1 MMDANW
7 TYSGDRSTA
16 YANIRS
22 LHFTPETTIMSIIT
36 SLKNIYKHI
45 CKEVSF
51 CGCVFTIIVY

>member
-36 SLKNIYKHI
+36 S
-45 CKEVSF
+45 
-51 CGCVFTIIVY
+51 